1 MATFKKLENTPDGQD
16 TFHTGPFPIRQPS
29 YVEHAV
35 VAAFIHATA
44 HRGFKRVD
52 DFNGSEQNGVGV
64 DPLILS
70 TASGRT
76 LRWHT

>member
-1 MATFKKLENTPDGQD
+1 MWSTPLL
-16 TFHTGPFPIRQPS
+16 R
-29 YVEHAV
+29 
-35 VAAFIHATA
+35 AFIHATA

-64 DPLILS
+64 LILS
-70 TASGRT
+70 TASART